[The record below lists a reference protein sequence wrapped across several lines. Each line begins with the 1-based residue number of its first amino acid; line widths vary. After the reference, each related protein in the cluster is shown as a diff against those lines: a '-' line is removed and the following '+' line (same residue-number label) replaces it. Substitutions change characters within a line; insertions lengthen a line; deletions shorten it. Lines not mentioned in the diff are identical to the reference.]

1 MEDAYGFISSIE
13 NIMVRHC
20 FIVDKEGRAIDL
32 TLFAIK
38 SFDEN
43 SHSNHVSF
51 AVTKG
56 VITAVMK
63 ISQ

>member
-1 MEDAYGFISSIE
+1 
-13 NIMVRHC
+13 MVRHC
-20 FIVDKEGRAIDL
+20 FIVDKEGRAIDP